1 MTGAIAPIRS
11 IRPIRREAAKS
22 AAGARVDTGAAF
34 SVSITVGPPS
44 PPTSPKQPPA
54 NLDAHLAAQEAR
66 VRGLR
71 GGQNVLDTAR
81 NTYLQTEYSGPDDR
95 RLQAGKLTKTDV

>member
-11 IRPIRREAAKS
+11 IRPVRRESPRS
-22 AAGARVDTGAAF
+22 AIGPQGATPAF
-34 SVSITVGPPS
+34 SVSVTVGPAEPPAIPTQ
-44 PPTSPKQPPA
+44 PPTDLA
-54 NLDAHLAAQEAR
+54 AHMAAQEAR

-81 NTYLQTEYSGPDDR
+81 HAYLQTEYSGPDDR
-95 RLQAGKLTKTDV
+95 RLQAGKLRKTDV